1 MKFFRLL
8 SITMLTAGLL
18 GSASLSMA
26 QDSKQLA
33 FELPTQQGKVSLRE
47 NAGKVV
53 YVDFW
58 ASWCGPCKQS
68 FPFMNELQKKYAANG
83 LQIIAINVDKTRD
96 DAMIFLKKNQADFTI
111 AFDSVGTVPTQY
123 DVKGM
128 PSSYLIGRD
137 GKLIYTHRG
146 FKAQD
151 TAEIEAKIR
160 AALGL

>member
-1 MKFFRLL
+1 MKVLRLL
-8 SITMLTAGLL
+8 SMTVLAAAML
-18 GSASLSMA
+18 GSASLSLA
-26 QDSKQLA
+26 QEPKQLA

-58 ASWCGPCKQS
+58 ASWCVPCKQS
-68 FPFMNELQKKYAANG
+68 FPFMNELQKKYAASG

-137 GKLIYTHRG
+137 GKLVYTHRG

-151 TAEIEAKIR
+151 MAEIEAKIR
-160 AALGL
+160 TALGL

>member
-8 SITMLTAGLL
+8 SMSMLAAGLL

-26 QDSKQLA
+26 QEPKQLG

-96 DAMIFLKKNQADFTI
+96 DAMIFLKKNQADFMI